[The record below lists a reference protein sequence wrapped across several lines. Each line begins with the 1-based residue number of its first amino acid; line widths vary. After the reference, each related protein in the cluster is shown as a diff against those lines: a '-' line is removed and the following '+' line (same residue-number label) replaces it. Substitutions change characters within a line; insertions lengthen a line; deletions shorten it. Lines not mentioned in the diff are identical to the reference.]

1 MYTHTHLSVLRDVPR
16 YMCAPLYLPTCLG
29 TTTSSLARPS
39 ISYRCST
46 SSHPTGCCNATQA
59 GKRGSLPTSG
69 GSSRR
74 AIAYTPFTHP
84 YTLLHP
90 LTRLHTPLHI
100 RTHPYTFVRPLTHAH
115 RCSTS
120 TGRCACCSRGPTRH
134 PVTRRPRYL
143 SRCPRGAPAPTRA
156 SPTCTARAA
165 TRRRSGASRRSWRR
179 RTAGRRRLPQALL
192 LGRPKRK
199 RRLRLVS
206 SRADLFLCEI
216 AARAVATP
224 ACTPGQGV
232 HGAAQ
237 VQGAAR
243 PRDCESG
250 GDEEGESSLY
260 LFAYDDRKSRTPHAT
275 QSTPVSHT
283 VSIII

>member
-1 MYTHTHLSVLRDVPR
+1 MCTTLLAYLPR
-16 YMCAPLYLPTCLG
+16 YNDFELGAAEHKLPLLYVVAPDWLLQRNPSWQEGLAANQRRLVTARDCLH
-29 TTTSSLARPS
+29 AF
-39 ISYRCST
+39 
-46 SSHPTGCCNATQA
+46 
-59 GKRGSLPTSG
+59 
-69 GSSRR
+69 
-74 AIAYTPFTHP
+74 TPP
-84 YTLLHP
+84 Y
-90 LTRLHTPLHI
+90 TPLHI
-100 RTHPYTFVRPLTHAH
+100 RTHPYTSVRPLTHAH

-134 PVTRRPRYL
+134 QVTRRPRYL

-179 RTAGRRRLPQALL
+179 RTAGRRRLPQVLL
-192 LGRPKRK
+192 LDRPKRK

-206 SRADLFLCEI
+206 SRTDLFSCEI
-216 AARAVATP
+216 AARGVATP

-250 GDEEGESSLY
+250 GDGEGESSLY